1 MLYTPAELMESAKF
15 WAGGAVV
22 LAVFWSMVVIVAR
35 APKVRWVAF
44 CFVVLQLLLGIGSYF
59 VGEWAARYAKEREDA
74 LKHTE
79 SVLRRN
85 TDEYRAAKIET
96 DERIG
101 ELTVALEENRKD
113 LMKMRGE
120 RAELEARLKEK
131 TAELADIERKLL
143 QIDPPRR

>member
-1 MLYTPAELMESAKF
+1 MLYKPSELMESAMF
-15 WAGGAVV
+15 WAAGAVV

-35 APKVRWVAF
+35 APKVRWVAV
-44 CFVVLQLLLGIGSYF
+44 CFVVLQLLLGMGSYF
-59 VGEWAARYAKEREDA
+59 AGGWAARHAEAREDA

-85 TDEYRAAKIET
+85 IDEYRAAKIET

-113 LMKMRGE
+113 LMKTRGE